1 MASQPERKNRNPLL
15 LLLLLP
21 FIVLLIPP
29 IYNFDQPSLIGI
41 PFFYWFQLLV
51 IVLTSI
57 LTASLYFAGA

>member
-1 MASQPERKNRNPLL
+1 MASRPERKNRNPLL

-29 IYNFDQPSLIGI
+29 IYNFGQPSFIGI
-41 PFFYWFQLLV
+41 PFFYWFQLFV
-51 IVLTSI
+51 IVLTAI

>member
-1 MASQPERKNRNPLL
+1 MVNRPEMKNRNYLL

-29 IYNFDQPSLIGI
+29 IYNYDQPTFIGI

-51 IVLTSI
+51 IILTAI